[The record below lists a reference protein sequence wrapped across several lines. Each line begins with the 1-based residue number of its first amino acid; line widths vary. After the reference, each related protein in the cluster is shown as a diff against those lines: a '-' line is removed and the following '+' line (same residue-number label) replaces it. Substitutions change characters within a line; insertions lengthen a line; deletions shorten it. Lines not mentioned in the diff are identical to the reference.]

1 MKERKDKK
9 MQHILESLFLDT
21 ALPFRVRLF
30 NILAIVGVLIS
41 VMNGIF
47 SYMNRFYLFHF
58 YIMHIKAEIISSV
71 IL

>member
-30 NILAIVGVLIS
+30 NILAIHVFMSLELYLLYLCWS
-41 VMNGIF
+41 VC
-47 SYMNRFYLFHF
+47 R
-58 YIMHIKAEIISSV
+58 
-71 IL
+71 

>member
-1 MKERKDKK
+1 

-41 VMNGIF
+41 VMNGYFFLYEQWKSGVVIYQWGDSGLIF
-47 SYMNRFYLFHF
+47 FTF
-58 YIMHIKAEIISSV
+58 
-71 IL
+71 ILCI